1 MRRSGSHA
9 VVAHID
15 MDAFYV
21 GVECARDARCGFEL
35 LKPPPA
41 VSTSTSLNTMS
52 KS

>member
-41 VSTSTSLNTMS
+41 PQYQREFEHDES
-52 KS
+52 